1 MLVKNGAK
9 AERIDPDTAARSSV
23 KGSPAPGSSD
33 GHSRNTVYGVL
44 FAISLVHL
52 FNDSMQSVIPAIM
65 PILQDSMQLSYGQLG
80 WILFAINFTASIM
93 QPVIGLFADKR
104 PTPALLPMAMASTLT
119 GMLLLAYA
127 SDYAAVIIAVIFVGL
142 GSAAFHPEGS
152 RVSHMAAGPR
162 RGLAQS
168 IFQVGGNAGQ
178 SLAPLLTR
186 MIFIP
191 FGQFGAIWFT
201 GLAALGIVVQIFI
214 ARWYGRTLK
223 AAAQTKKTVVKKAM
237 DPAVRKKVA
246 SAMGMLLLLVFVRSW
261 YVTSVGSY
269 YAFYLRDV
277 FAVSIADAQ
286 IYVFLFLAAGA
297 VGTLFGGPLAD
308 RIGKRNVL
316 FGSMVL
322 AAPLTLA
329 LPYANL
335 TWTGILLTLI
345 GFILLSSF
353 SVSVVYAQMLIP
365 GRVGAVSGLVTGLA
379 FGMGGLGGLVL
390 GNWMDVAGV
399 ATVMQFCSYLPLLG
413 VLTFLLPSDT
423 KLNSWAKENGAET

>member
-1 MLVKNGAK
+1 MLVKRKPDAEHSAK
-9 AERIDPDTAARSSV
+9 ESPNTAESAGIPSPDRQT
-23 KGSPAPGSSD
+23 K
-33 GHSRNTVYGVL
+33 NTVYGVL
-44 FAISLVHL
+44 FAIGLVHL

-65 PILQDSMQLSYGQLG
+65 PILQDSMKLSYAQLG

-93 QPVIGLFADKR
+93 QPVVGLFADKR
-104 PTPALLPMAMASTLT
+104 PTPALLPLAMASTLT

-127 SDYAAVIIAVIFVGL
+127 SDYAAVIVAVICVGL

-152 RVSHMAAGPR
+152 RVSHMAAGSR

-186 MIFIP
+186 LIFIP
-191 FGQFGAIWFT
+191 LGQFGAIWFT
-201 GLAALGIVVQIFI
+201 GIAALGIVVQLFI
-214 ARWYGRTLK
+214 ARWYGRTLR
-223 AAAQTKKTVVKKAM
+223 AAAGTRKAVVRRAM
-237 DPAVRKKVA
+237 DPAVRRKIA
-246 SAMGMLLLLVFVRSW
+246 GAMTLLLLLVFVRSW

-297 VGTLFGGPLAD
+297 AGTFFGGPLAD
-308 RIGKRNVL
+308 RFGKRTVL
-316 FGSMVL
+316 FGSMIL

-329 LPYANL
+329 LPYADL

-390 GNWMDVAGV
+390 GSWMDAAGV
-399 ATVMQFCSYLPLLG
+399 AMVMKFCSYLPLLG
-413 VLTFLLPSDT
+413 VLTFLLPTDA
-423 KLNSWAKENGAET
+423 KLNAWAKTNGAER